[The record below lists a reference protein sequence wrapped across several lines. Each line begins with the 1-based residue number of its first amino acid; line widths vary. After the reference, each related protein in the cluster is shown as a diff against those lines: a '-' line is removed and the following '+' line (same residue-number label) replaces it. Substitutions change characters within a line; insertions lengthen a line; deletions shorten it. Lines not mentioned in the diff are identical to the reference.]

1 MNNDPHQLKTER
13 FPIVKLR
20 TFHLN
25 PRKGDVESIRES
37 LRVNGQ
43 YKPIVCNVGTHTGRK
58 NEVLAGNHTLMAAR
72 DEGWTD
78 ISVCWV
84 DVDSDQASR
93 IVAAD
98 NRTADRGGYDERL
111 LAELLGELPDLKG
124 TGFDQGDL
132 DALISLLEPAA
143 DVDDQGVLD
152 DTDRAGWPIIRCQ
165 VPPDVHQRWL
175 LVDGEDD
182 MHRVFTLLN
191 EAGI

>member
-1 MNNDPHQLKTER
+1 LDTESHELKTER
-13 FPIVKLR
+13 IPVKDLR

-25 PRKGDVESIRES
+25 PRKGDVQSIRES

-43 YKPIVCNVGTHTGRK
+43 YKPIVVNVGTHTGRK
-58 NEVLAGNHTLMAAR
+58 NEVLAGNHTLLAAR
-72 DEGWTD
+72 DEGWAT
-78 ISVCWV
+78 ISVCYV
-84 DVDSDQASR
+84 DVDGDQAAR

-98 NRTADRGGYDERL
+98 NRTADRGGYDEQL

-132 DALISLLEPAA
+132 DALVSLLEPAA
-143 DVDDQGVLD
+143 EDDDETILE
-152 DTDRAGWPIIRCQ
+152 DTDRAGWPVIRCQ
-165 VPPDVHQRWL
+165 VPPDVHQRWQ

-182 MHRVFTLLN
+182 MHKVFTLLN

>member
-1 MNNDPHQLKTER
+1 LSTSNELKTER
-13 FPIVKLR
+13 IPVKELR
-20 TFHLN
+20 TYRLN
-25 PRKGDVESIRES
+25 PRKGDVEAIRES

-43 YKPIVCNVGTHTGRK
+43 YKPIVANIGTHTKRK

-72 DEGWTD
+72 DEGWSH
-78 ISVCWV
+78 IAVCFV
-84 DVDSDQASR
+84 DVDDDQAKR

-98 NRTADRGGYDERL
+98 NRTADRGGYDEAV

-143 DVDDQGVLD
+143 DDDEKILE
-152 DTDRAGWPIIRCQ
+152 DTDRAGWPVIRCQ

>member
-1 MNNDPHQLKTER
+1 MDTESHELKTER
-13 FPIVKLR
+13 IPVKDLR

-25 PRKGDVESIRES
+25 PRKGDVQSIRES

-43 YKPIVCNVGTHTGRK
+43 YKPIVVNVGTHTGRK
-58 NEVLAGNHTLMAAR
+58 NEVLAGNHTLLAAR
-72 DEGWTD
+72 DEGWAT
-78 ISVCWV
+78 ISVCYV
-84 DVDSDQASR
+84 DVDGDQAAR

-98 NRTADRGGYDERL
+98 NRTADRGGYDEQL

-132 DALISLLEPAA
+132 DALVSLLEPAA
-143 DVDDQGVLD
+143 EDDDETILE
-152 DTDRAGWPIIRCQ
+152 DTDRAGWPVIRCQ
-165 VPPDVHQRWL
+165 VPPDVHQRWQ

-182 MHRVFTLLN
+182 MHKVFTLLN

>member
-1 MNNDPHQLKTER
+1 MSTPPHELKTER
-13 FPIVKLR
+13 IPVRELR

-43 YKPIVCNVGTHTGRK
+43 YKPIVVNVGTHTKRK
-58 NEVLAGNHTLMAAR
+58 NEVLAGNHTLLAAR
-72 DEGWTD
+72 DEGWSH

-84 DVDSDQASR
+84 DVDADQAAR

-98 NRTADRGGYDERL
+98 NRTADRGSYDESL
-111 LAELLGELPDLKG
+111 LVELLGELPDLKG
-124 TGFDQGDL
+124 TGFNQGDL
-132 DALISLLEPAA
+132 DALVSLLEPHAA
-143 DVDDQGVLD
+143 DDDEQVLE
-152 DTDRAGWPIIRCQ
+152 DTDRAGWPTIRCQ